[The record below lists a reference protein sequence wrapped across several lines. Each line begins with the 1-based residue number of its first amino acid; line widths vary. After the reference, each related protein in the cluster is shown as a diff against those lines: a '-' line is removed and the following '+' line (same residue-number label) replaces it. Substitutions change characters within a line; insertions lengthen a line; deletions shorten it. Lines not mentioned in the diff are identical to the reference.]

1 MMTRSWQR
9 WLIAIL
15 LFLLSAVYQRM
26 TGPTHPVKGSIVL
39 GSETISYKLERNH
52 GGKTDHEIILHIA
65 DTAITGTLSY
75 RRLKTDQPW
84 TYLSMHREGEALV
97 GFLPHQPPAGKLQY
111 RIMLHSEGQ
120 TVAIPPGAPV
130 VIRFKGAVPAP
141 ILAVHILFLALAM
154 IFSNRAG
161 LEALARHGQTRKLVL
176 WTISTLFVGGLIL
189 GPIIQKYAFGAL
201 WTGFPFGHDLTDNK
215 TAVAFVFW
223 LVALFAG
230 RRGNRARGWVLAAAV
245 VTLVIYLI
253 PHSLLGS
260 ELDYSKM

>member
-1 MMTRSWQR
+1 MTKSRQR

-26 TGPTHPVKGSIVL
+26 TGPTHPVRGSIVF

-52 GGKTDHEIILHIA
+52 GGESDHRVEVSVV
-65 DTAITGTLSY
+65 DTAITGTLSC

-84 TYLSMHREGEALV
+84 TYLSMHREDEALV

-111 RIMLHSEGQ
+111 RITLEYGGESI
-120 TVAIPPGAPV
+120 TVPPGAPV
-130 VIRFKGAVPAP
+130 VIRFKGAVPTP
-141 ILAVHILFLALAM
+141 ILVAHIVFMALAM
-154 IFSNRAG
+154 ILSNRAG
-161 LEALARHGQTRKLVL
+161 LEALARGGQTRRLTL
-176 WTISTLFVGGLIL
+176 WTIGTLLVGGLIL

-230 RRGNRARGWVLAAAV
+230 RRGTRARAWVLAAAV

-260 ELDYSKM
+260 ELDYSKV